1 MSSTPTPS
9 ADAAAPRGPSP
20 APPAPQTP
28 ELLLLRSV
36 LDAAPAR
43 VCVIGRDFRYRY
55 VNREFCAFA
64 RKTAEEIIGLTTREL
79 VGDEVAR
86 QLDPFALAALRGETV
101 TRQGWIDYRL
111 NGRKYIQWLFAPMR
125 TADGEVDGFV
135 VMMRDQT
142 DLRARE
148 EELARRT
155 ATLEAL
161 LDSIADA
168 VSITD
173 ASFTLVLCNRGFREV
188 FECGEDLARPG
199 MTHREFAEH
208 RLRRGLLYPHETP
221 QDTPEEIVARQARRL
236 REAGGRM
243 DEHIRLRDR
252 WLDIRRR
259 LLPDGGSLT
268 TYMDVTARVEAEQAK
283 RAQRDAL
290 REAQQM
296 GAIASL
302 LAGVAHELN
311 NPLSVVSAQS
321 TLLEEEL
328 AGTPQGDR
336 AAKVGVAA
344 RRSGR
349 IVASLLGSAA
359 RRAPRR
365 EKVDL
370 RAAIASAQDLI
381 GHRLAAARVQLSVRV
396 QRRAASLSADPDQ
409 MVHLVSNL
417 LSNAAIA
424 LEERPPPRRIVV
436 SAAVERDAP
445 GEVVLRVADN
455 GPGIPEALRERVFD
469 PFFTTRPG
477 GVGTG
482 VGLALCRT
490 IVQDHGGRIEAEE
503 TPGGGATIVVHLPA
517 DPSAQRRSRGA
528 PRRPAARRAP
538 QREAAPA

>member
-1 MSSTPTPS
+1 MPS
-9 ADAAAPRGPSP
+9 DDGPRPPLAAGADPVS
-20 APPAPQTP
+20 TP

-43 VCVIGRDFRYRY
+43 VCVVGRDFRYRY
-55 VNREFCAFA
+55 VNREFAAFA
-64 RKTAEEIIGLTTREL
+64 RRRPEEIIGLTTREL

-86 QLDPFALAALRGETV
+86 QLDPFAHAALRGETV

-111 NGRKYIQWLFAPMR
+111 NGRKYIQWLFAPVH
-125 TADGEVDGFV
+125 APGSDIDGFI

-173 ASFTLVLCNRGFREV
+173 AQFTLLLCNRGFRDL
-188 FECGEDLARPG
+188 FECSEDLARPG
-199 MTHREFAEH
+199 MTHREFAQH
-208 RLRRGLLYPHETP
+208 RLRRGLLYPHESP
-221 QDTPEEIVARQARRL
+221 QDTPDEIVARQARRL
-236 REAGGRM
+236 LEAGGHL
-243 DEHIRLRDR
+243 DEQIRFGQR
-252 WLDIRRR
+252 WVDIRRR
-259 LLPDGGSLT
+259 LLPDGGTLT
-268 TYMDVTARVEAEQAK
+268 TYMDATARVEAEQAR
-283 RAQRDAL
+283 RAQREAL

-311 NPLSVVSAQS
+311 NPLSVVVAQAL
-321 TLLEEEL
+321 LLEEEL
-328 AGTPQGDR
+328 AGTPQAER
-336 AAKVGVAA
+336 AGKVGAAA

-365 EKVDL
+365 EAVDL
-370 RAAIASAQDLI
+370 RTAIASAIDLI
-381 GHRLAAARVQLSVRV
+381 GHRLQAARVQLSVKV
-396 QRRAASLSADPDQ
+396 QARAAMLRADPDQ
-409 MVHLVSNL
+409 VVHLVSNL

-424 LEERPPPRRIVV
+424 LAERPSRRRVV
-436 SAAVERDAP
+436 VTARLEPDAP

-455 GPGIPEALRERVFD
+455 GPGIPDPLRERVFD

-490 IVQDHGGRIEAEE
+490 IVQDHGGRITAEV
-503 TPGGGATIVVHLPA
+503 TPGGGATIVVRLPA
-517 DPSAQRRSRGA
+517 EAPTRRGA
-528 PRRPAARRAP
+528 PRRAGRVTEPASA
-538 QREAAPA
+538 